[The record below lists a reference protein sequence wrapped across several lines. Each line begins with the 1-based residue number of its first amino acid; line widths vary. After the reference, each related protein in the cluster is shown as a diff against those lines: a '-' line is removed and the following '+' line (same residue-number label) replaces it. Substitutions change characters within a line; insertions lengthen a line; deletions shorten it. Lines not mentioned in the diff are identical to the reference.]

1 VNRDNDSDSNDNT
14 DIKTQASVTP
24 SRRST
29 GHSRAMAAV
38 LESIQKNPPS
48 AQLPHN
54 NTDNANC
61 SRRNSS
67 TTTIHAPRNTM
78 GQSVTNVENPEPV
91 SPPFASL
98 PTASPPGIL
107 PSPSAGNST
116 TAQHSHHAIAAIQA
130 HELLDDALSLSVT
143 EHDNAKSMRL
153 LNQYFQSLAQSGTTR
168 SITEEKDLITSKISI
183 LFKHIKFINTDTDLT
198 FEGNIAKILYKEMCI
213 PDNFKAV
220 WWEQIKNH
228 VRKKMDER

>member
-1 VNRDNDSDSNDNT
+1 MSPSTQSGSKQKSIPFHAYHLHHQRQVIAAHNANLERERSANRDSNSDSNDNN
-14 DIKTQASVTP
+14 DGKTRASVTS
-24 SRRST
+24 SRRSN

-54 NTDNANC
+54 TTDNANC

-67 TTTIHAPRNTM
+67 ITSIHTPRNTT
-78 GQSVTNVENPEPV
+78 GWSVTNVENPEPV

-116 TAQHSHHAIAAIQA
+116 TTQHSPHAIAVILA

-143 EHDNAKSMRL
+143 EHDNETIEPILSE
-153 LNQYFQSLAQSGTTR
+153 FGTVRNNKEHHRGER
-168 SITEEKDLITSKISI
+168 S
-183 LFKHIKFINTDTDLT
+183 N
-198 FEGNIAKILYKEMCI
+198 NIQDFY
-213 PDNFKAV
+213 PV
-220 WWEQIKNH
+220 
-228 VRKKMDER
+228 